1 MDITVFKMM
10 RMLVDEFKNNNQWGT
25 AHIYQSSFK
34 AFSTYRRGSD
44 LSFDD
49 LSANVIKGFEIYL
62 RDRKCSRNTV
72 ATYIKVVKATYNRAM
87 DCGAVTSF
95 TPRLFSHVCTTTEN
109 RRKRALDAKEMG
121 LIMNEKT
128 VQTGNGLLYEKLIF
142 RLMFLLRG
150 ISFVDLAY
158 LRKDDIK
165 AGTISYCRRKTGRT
179 ITVKLTTEA
188 KTIMK
193 KLSRNTPRYSPYIF
207 PLISSPEGTE
217 AAYKEYQRAL
227 RKFNH
232 RLNRLSQ
239 NMPTHLSTYTARHT
253 WATMA
258 YYCEIHQGIISEAM
272 GHSSIAVTETYLKPF
287 NNDRIDEANERVI
300 EYVKR
305 AAPFHLPPKGEAPKR
320 PTAKKKQSS
329 PKR

>member
-1 MDITVFKMM
+1 MNITVFTMM
-10 RMLVDEFKNNNQWGT
+10 RMLVNEFRNNNQWGT
-25 AHIYQSSFK
+25 AHIYQSTFN
-34 AFSTYRRGSD
+34 AFSTYRKGYD
-44 LSFDD
+44 LSFDE
-49 LSANVIKGFEIYL
+49 LSGNVIKGFEIYI
-62 RDRKCSRNTV
+62 RDRNCSRNTV
-72 ATYIKVVKATYNRAM
+72 ATYIKVIKATYNRAV
-87 DCGAVTSF
+87 DYGVVTSF

-109 RRKRALDAKEMG
+109 RRKRALEAKEMG

-128 VQTGNGLLYEKLIF
+128 LQPGCDMFYEMLIF

-150 ISFVDLAY
+150 IPFVDLAY
-158 LRKDDIK
+158 LRKDDVK
-165 AGTISYCRRKTGRT
+165 GGFISYCRRKTGRA
-179 ITVKLTTEA
+179 ITVKLTHEA
-188 KTIMK
+188 KNIIK
-193 KLSRNTPRYSPYIF
+193 KLSKNTAWYSPYVF
-207 PLISSPEGTE
+207 PFISSPEGTE

-239 NMPTHLSTYTARHT
+239 NMSTHLSSYTARHT

-287 NNDRIDEANERVI
+287 DNDRIDEANERVI

-305 AAPFHLPPKGEAPKR
+305 AAPTCFSRGGKVSKLPII
-320 PTAKKKQSS
+320 KKKPSS
-329 PKR
+329 PK